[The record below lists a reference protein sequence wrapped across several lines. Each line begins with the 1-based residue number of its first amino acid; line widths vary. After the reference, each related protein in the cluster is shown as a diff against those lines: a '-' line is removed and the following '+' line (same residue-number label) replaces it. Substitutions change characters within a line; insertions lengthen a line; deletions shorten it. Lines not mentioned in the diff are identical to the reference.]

1 MAEGLQPTFDI
12 NGNNGMGWGGAGGAF
27 AGALVGSIFGNGG
40 WGGNWGNR
48 NGGNCC
54 CNNGSEFIMDTLTT
68 MRSDV
73 NAIGREQLVQA
84 ASNAANM
91 CTGFGSVNASIERVG
106 AAAALAASRQE
117 AATLTVGYQGQ
128 LQAKDNTFEIVSSQ
142 KDCCCATQRLIEQEG
157 CATRQAIHAE
167 GEATRALI
175 TANEMQ
181 ALRDRNNVLEGQ
193 LAAVTSQQFAT
204 NLAAQTQRDTLTT
217 IQAMLANRTVTN
229 TTTTGTTGAPAAA

>member
-12 NGNNGMGWGGAGGAF
+12 NGNNGNYGWGGAGGAF

-40 WGGNWGNR
+40 GWGGWGNR
-48 NGGNCC
+48 GGNCG
-54 CNNGSEFIMDTLTT
+54 NGCGDQFIMDTLTT

-73 NAIGREQLVQA
+73 NGIGREQLVQA
-84 ASNAANM
+84 ANNGANM
-91 CTGFGSVNASIERVG
+91 CTGFGTVNASIERVG
-106 AAAALAASRQE
+106 AAAALAAARQE

-167 GEATRALI
+167 GEATRGLI
-175 TANEMQ
+175 TANEIQ
-181 ALRDRNNVLEGQ
+181 ALRDRNAVLEGQ
-193 LAAVTSQQFAT
+193 LAAVTNQQFAA
-204 NLAAQTQRDTLTT
+204 NLARQTQAETLTAINALLT
-217 IQAMLANRTVTN
+217 NRTVTN
-229 TTTTGTTGAPAAA
+229 TTTPTTTGTPA

>member
-12 NGNNGMGWGGAGGAF
+12 NGNNHNNGWGAGAGAF
-27 AGALVGSIFGNGG
+27 AGGALGSLFFNGG
-40 WGGNWGNR
+40 WGGGWGNR
-48 NGGNCC
+48 NGGGQCC
-54 CNNGSEFIMDTLTT
+54 GDQYIMDTLTT

-73 NAIGREQLVQA
+73 NAIGREQLVQS
-84 ASNAANM
+84 ASNTANM
-91 CTGFGSVNASIERVG
+91 CTGFGTVNSSIERVG
-106 AAAALAASRQE
+106 AAAALAAARQE

-128 LQAKDNTFEIVSSQ
+128 LQAKDNTFQIVSSQ

-175 TANEMQ
+175 NANENQ
-181 ALRDRNNVLEGQ
+181 ALRDRLAATEGQ
-193 LAAVTSQQFAT
+193 LAAVTNQQFAS
-204 NLAAQTQRDTLTT
+204 NLAAQTQRDTLAT

-229 TTTTGTTGAPAAA
+229 TTTTGTTGTPAAA